1 MLHKKIAVLAVV
13 VAGAIFASHTG
24 QAASAISNT
33 GTANFENEWTAA
45 QAPVSGTTEFLVAD
59 NPVLTVVKTH
69 DKVGKQHSTDVVTF
83 EIRVAYPKIAD
94 VALLC
99 GDDSA
104 AVNTVITDA
113 IPGTMTKV
121 NNSIQISTDNGATW
135 SANGTDV
142 AEGVPDASGYDV
154 SIVAGT
160 LTAKL
165 GTIVECTSGAT
176 TMVIRFRATV
186 N

>member
-1 MLHKKIAVLAVV
+1 MLHKKTAVLGMVM
-13 VAGAIFASHTG
+13 AGAMFASLSA
-24 QAASAISNT
+24 QAATVISNT
-33 GTANFENEWTAA
+33 GTANYENEWTVA
-45 QAPVSGTTEFLVAD
+45 QAAVTSTTEFLVAS

-69 DKVGKQHSTDVVTF
+69 DKVGKQHSTDVVTY

-94 VALLC
+94 AALLC

-113 IPGTMTKV
+113 IPGSMTKV
-121 NNSIQISTDNGATW
+121 NNSIQISTDNGTTW
-135 SANGTDV
+135 SVAGTD
-142 AEGVPDASGYDV
+142 ASDGVDASGYDV

-160 LTAKL
+160 LTANL
-165 GTIVECTSGAT
+165 GTITECTDGAST
-176 TMVIRFRATV
+176 IVIRFQATV